1 MAQEHVVL
9 LDEDGNNIG
18 TTPKATVHH
27 GETPLHLA
35 FSSYL
40 VNDAGQVLL
49 TQRALGKK
57 TFPGVWTNSCCGHP
71 ADGESMAD
79 AVRRRVKDELGLDV
93 GQVELI
99 LPRFRYVAE
108 QDGIVENELC
118 PVFRARAY
126 GEVAA
131 DPSEVEA
138 ARWVDWSELLGMID
152 DPRLSTW
159 CRLQLEQLRELGE
172 HPDDWPVGDPVQL
185 PAAATP

>member
-9 LDEDGNNIG
+9 LDEDGYNVG

-40 VNDAGQVLL
+40 VDDDGRVLL
-49 TQRALGKK
+49 TRRALSKA

-99 LPRFRYVAE
+99 LPGFRYVAE
-108 QDGIVENELC
+108 QDGIVENEMC

-126 GEVAA
+126 GEVTA
-131 DPSEVEA
+131 DPTEVED
-138 ARWVDWSELLGMID
+138 ARWVEWPELLGMLD

-159 CRLQLEQLRELGE
+159 CRLQLLQLRELGG
-172 HPDDWPVGDPVQL
+172 HPNDWPVGDPAQL
-185 PAAATP
+185 PPAATP